1 MSENCIVEE
10 TKIRIAQDHVLAAMR
25 RNVALKLMR
34 QVEADDV
41 FWFYSFAQDNRLS
54 LSDAGDALGVSGT
67 DAWNI
72 LMGRAP
78 DYATAGA
85 RIRDVKQ
92 RVVSVPASAKTFAP
106 TSTWSTISQIC
117 DYVSVAY
124 KPAFIYGESQIG
136 KTECLEHWRDLN
148 NNNGLVKLFTMPPAP
163 TLGGVIYELAKMLHI
178 PPRGFAAEIKSRVYD
193 AIDSRMII
201 LVDEVHRA
209 FEGVAPRNSIRI
221 FEYLRSIYDTRK
233 CGMVFS
239 GTNVFKAALESGPL
253 APVLDQ
259 FRRRSIV
266 TVTLPPV
273 TPRADIDMIADM
285 FKMPLLRSD
294 KTADEIVTRMVRDSG
309 IGQFLMYLQSGTN
322 IAAKYKQP
330 ISWAHFIAAHDVVAS
345 LSKTTK

>member
-10 TKIRIAQDHVLAAMR
+10 TKLRIPQDYVLSALR
-25 RNVALKLMR
+25 RNVSLKLLR
-34 QVEADDV
+34 QADSDDV
-41 FWFYSFAQDNRLS
+41 FWFYSFAQDNGMS

-72 LMGRAP
+72 IMGRAT
-78 DYATAGA
+78 DYAIAVA
-85 RIRDVKQ
+85 RIRDMKQ
-92 RVVSVPASAKTFAP
+92 RVTSEPSTSKMFVK
-106 TSTWSTISQIC
+106 TSTWSTVSQIC
-117 DYVSVAY
+117 DYVDVSH

-148 NNNGLVKLFTMPPAP
+148 NNGFVKLFTMPPAP
-163 TLGGVIYELAKMLHI
+163 TLCGVVFELAKMLHI

-193 AIDSRMII
+193 AIDGRMVV
-201 LVDEVHRA
+201 LFDEVHRA
-209 FEGVAPRNSIRI
+209 FEGTSPRNSIRI

-239 GTNVFKAALESGPL
+239 GTNVFKTALESGPL

-266 TVTLPPV
+266 AVTLPPV

-285 FKMPLLRSD
+285 FNMPPLRAD

-309 IGQFLMYLQSGTN
+309 IGQFIMYLQSGTN

-330 ISWAHFIAAHDVVAS
+330 ISWGHFIAAHDVVAS
-345 LSKTTK
+345 LSKTKN